1 MDNLSLTIEALIFAS
16 QNPISVKDI
25 GHILEEIYEAS
36 YSSEEIESSLNS
48 IILKYSSPDFAI
60 EIVEISD
67 GFTFMS
73 KPIFHQAISVMLKQ
87 NENKK
92 LSKAA
97 METLSIIAYKQPVT
111 KSEIEAIRGVNC
123 DYAVQKLLDRELIDI
138 IGRSDGPGRPLIF
151 KTSHFF
157 MNYFGLKSI
166 KDLPSIKEFQDSEN
180 TIGQHEVV

>member
-1 MDNLSLTIEALIFAS
+1 
-16 QNPISVKDI
+16 
-25 GHILEEIYEAS
+25 
-36 YSSEEIESSLNS
+36 
-48 IILKYSSPDFAI
+48 
-60 EIVEISD
+60 
-67 GFTFMS
+67 
-73 KPIFHQAISVMLKQ
+73 MLKQ

-123 DYAVQKLLDRELIDI
+123 DYAVQKLLERDLVDI
-138 IGRSDGPGRPLIF
+138 IGRSEGPGRPLIF
-151 KTSHFF
+151 KTSTFF

-166 KDLPSIKEFQDSEN
+166 KDLPSIKEFTDSEN